1 MIVHDRWRLV
11 FKRRKA
17 GQTERLRLGI
27 LASHA
32 GTTMQAILD
41 ACASGELDADV
52 QVVMSNNSRSGA
64 MARARSAGI
73 PAIHMSRATHPDETA
88 LDRAILGALIDHD
101 VNLVV
106 LAGYMQRLGP
116 RTLSHYARRV
126 LNTHPALLPK
136 FGGRGMYGDRVHEA
150 VLAAGE
156 RVSGATVHVVDGE
169 YDTGP
174 ILSQNDVEV
183 PELDSSHAVAA
194 LRDKVQE
201 VERLQYVQVLGRI
214 AEGETVS
221 DLIAAWQREHSA
233 STGVRGGFL
242 ARMRIRLQSWVDNAV
257 AVLRRLAGGDIMLP
271 RSEEQARRG

>member
-1 MIVHDRWRLV
+1 MSVDGRSRPG
-11 FKRRKA
+11 FERREA
-17 GQTERLRLGI
+17 DGVGRLRLGI

-52 QVVMSNNSRSGA
+52 RVVMSNNSRSGA

-73 PAIHMSRATHPDETA
+73 SAIHVSRATHPDETA
-88 LDRAILGALIDHD
+88 LDCAILGALIDHD

-106 LAGYMQRLGP
+106 LAGYMKRLGP
-116 RTLSHYARRV
+116 LTLSHYTRHV

-156 RVSGATVHVVDGE
+156 DVSGATVHVVDGE

-174 ILSQNDVEV
+174 ILSQVAV
-183 PELDSSHAVAA
+183 PILHGDTIAT
-194 LRDKVQE
+194 LRDRVQE
-201 VERLQYVQVLGRI
+201 AERLQY
-214 AEGETVS
+214 
-221 DLIAAWQREHSA
+221 
-233 STGVRGGFL
+233 
-242 ARMRIRLQSWVDNAV
+242 V
-257 AVLRRLAGGDIMLP
+257 AVLRRLASGDIMLP

>member
-1 MIVHDRWRLV
+1 MGTDDRGRLG
-11 FKRRKA
+11 F
-17 GQTERLRLGI
+17 ERYEADGAESLRLGI

-52 QVVMSNNSRSGA
+52 RVVIGNNSRSGA
-64 MARARSAGI
+64 MERARSAGI
-73 PAIHMSRATHPDETA
+73 PAIHVSRTTHPDETA
-88 LDRAILGALIDHD
+88 LDRAILAALTDHD

-106 LAGYMQRLGP
+106 LAGYMKRLGHL
-116 RTLSHYARRV
+116 TLSHYAGRV

-156 RVSGATVHVVDGE
+156 NVSGATVHVVDGE

-174 ILSQNDVEV
+174 ILSQVTV
-183 PELDSSHAVAA
+183 PTLHGDTFAT
-194 LRDKVQE
+194 LRDRVRE
-201 VERLQYVQVLGRI
+201 AERLHYIAVLGRI
-214 AEGETVS
+214 AGGN
-221 DLIAAWQREHSA
+221 IA
-233 STGVRGGFL
+233 
-242 ARMRIRLQSWVDNAV
+242 
-257 AVLRRLAGGDIMLP
+257 LP